1 MIDDP
6 IHEAIHRAIAEDL
19 GESSDLTTEAIVP
32 ETARGIARVIAKQEA
47 VLAGTEVC
55 SATFRE
61 LDHDAVVE
69 LSAKDGDLV
78 RPGDVVASIEGS
90 VRAILTAERTALNFL
105 MRLSGVA
112 TMTRRFVEAAGG
124 VEVRDTRKTVPGMRV
139 LQKAA
144 VRSGGGV
151 NHRMGLSDAY
161 LIKDNHIAAAGS
173 VTEAIAKA
181 RAAHPSLWIEV
192 ECETLAQ
199 VHEAIEAGAHELLLD
214 NMDLNTMAEAVRVSR
229 GRAKTEASGGVTLE
243 TIGDIARIGV
253 DSISVGALTH
263 SAPAVDFSLEV
274 DGDAPRR

>member
-1 MIDDP
+1 LIDDP
-6 IHEAIHRAIAEDL
+6 IHEAVHRAIAEDL

-47 VLAGTEVC
+47 VLAGTEAC
-55 SATFRE
+55 SAAFRE
-61 LDHDAVVE
+61 LDHDAAVE

-78 RPGDVVASIEGS
+78 RPGDVVATIEGS
-90 VRAILTAERTALNFL
+90 LRAILTVERTALNFL
-105 MRLSGVA
+105 MRMSGVA
-112 TMTRRFVEAAGG
+112 TLTRRYVEAAGG
-124 VEVRDTRKTVPGMRV
+124 VEVRDTRKTIPGMRV

-173 VTEAIAKA
+173 VAEAIAKA

-192 ECETLAQ
+192 ECDTLEQ
-199 VHEAIEAGAHELLLD
+199 VGEALGAGAHELLLD
-214 NMDLNTMAEAVRVSR
+214 NMDLDTLAEAVRLAR

-243 TIGDIARIGV
+243 TIGDIARTGV

-274 DGDAPRR
+274 YGDAPRG

>member
-1 MIDDP
+1 LIDDP
-6 IHEAIHRAIAEDL
+6 LHEAVHLALAEDL
-19 GESSDLTTEAIVP
+19 GEASDLTTEAIVP
-32 ETARGIARVIAKQEA
+32 AHGRGIARVIAKEDA
-47 VLAGTEVC
+47 VLAGTE
-55 SATFRE
+55 ALTRTFVE

-69 LSAKDGDLV
+69 LSAKDGDV
-78 RPGDVVASIEGS
+78 VHPGDVVATVEGFL
-90 VRAILTAERTALNFL
+90 RAILTAERTALNFL

-112 TMTRRFVEAAGG
+112 TLTRRFVEAAGG
-124 VEVRDTRKTVPGMRV
+124 AEVRDTRKTIPGMRV

-151 NHRMGLSDAY
+151 NHRMGLSDSY

-173 VTEAIAKA
+173 VTDAIAKA
-181 RAAHPSLWIEV
+181 RTAHPSLWIEI
-192 ECETLAQ
+192 ECDTLEQ
-199 VHEAIEAGAHELLLD
+199 VREAIEAGAHELLLD
-214 NMDLNTMAEAVRVSR
+214 NMDLATMAEAVGLAR

-274 DGDAPRR
+274 DGDAPRG